1 MTTRLHLLAPCL
13 ALLGYLALPSALA
26 QPRPGVTTRADV
38 IAQKGKP
45 DMTFK
50 TDVLAG
56 DVEIDPTPG
65 DPYSVNRVIRRSLAD
80 PDKRPIALYDVLQ
93 YWDGPKGTS
102 RSSFVFLE
110 GDDRLLYAV
119 VKPSPSE
126 ATYEDATKRYGREP
140 EVEQRLYERGHRIQ
154 STAHLVFRDEGV
166 ELVIETRDMRVSKK
180 LYVHRDAKGR
190 ATLP

>member
-1 MTTRLHLLAPCL
+1 MTIRIATL
-13 ALLGYLALPSALA
+13 ALLAYLALPSANA

-38 IAQKGKP
+38 LAMKGEP
-45 DMTFK
+45 DMSFQ

-56 DVEIDPTPG
+56 DVEIDPVPG
-65 DPYSVNRVIRRSLAD
+65 DTSTVLRVVRRSLAD
-80 PDKRPIALYDVLQ
+80 ADKRPVSQYDVMQ
-93 YWDGPKGTS
+93 YWDGPKGTG

-126 ATYEDATKRYGREP
+126 ANIEAATKRYGREP
-140 EVEQRLYERGHRIQ
+140 LLERRQYDMGHLTL
-154 STAHLVFRDEGV
+154 STIHLVFREEGV
-166 ELVIETRDMRVSKK
+166 ELVIDRKDLQVSRK
-180 LYVHRDAKGR
+180 LHVIRDAKGR